1 MHRESHRRTRIA
13 WAAPL
18 ALVLLRSLAVP
29 AAATAQPG
37 PANPVVPSATIPV
50 YTLADCQRIARDR
63 QPALQAARASLAA
76 KQAGS
81 AGLDAP
87 KLAGFLVPDLNVR
100 RQQAHVG
107 VNAAAAEVMQTEFET
122 DYAVTRTYFT
132 AVFANQQLAIARSVV
147 DNLAF
152 YLDRVKDLIEKGG
165 ADLELN
171 KNVVDRLTIYLK
183 LAQSRQSEAKA
194 GVTRAV
200 AALREAMG
208 IGHECD
214 TFQLADATLP
224 EPAANP
230 DRCQIIQLA
239 LSRRGELTEAAG
251 AEEVTRLEIDA
262 QSRYRLRPQ
271 VNTFAAGADVHARS
285 VPTGVRNGEYRPG
298 AIGIEMPPR
307 LTGNRSVRVEQAGS
321 YNERAAAVV
330 RKTSELIRLEAEDA
344 FALWEEYRD
353 RTQAAKEGAAA
364 GRELQDRVN
373 KAVKTGLVNKP
384 EDVIQ
389 SNVLTGQA
397 QSEYQTALYQQLL
410 ALAALERITAGG
422 FCAGLGLSAPV
433 VAPNAP

>member
-1 MHRESHRRTRIA
+1 
-13 WAAPL
+13 
-18 ALVLLRSLAVP
+18 V
-29 AAATAQPG
+29 
-37 PANPVVPSATIPV
+37 TIPV

-81 AGLDAP
+81 AGLDSP
-87 KLAGFLVPDLNVR
+87 KLIGFLVPDLNLR

-107 VNAAAAEVMQTEFET
+107 VSAAAAEVMLTEHET
-122 DYAVTRTYFT
+122 DYAIARTYYT
-132 AVFANQQLAIARSVV
+132 AIYANQQLAIAKDVA

-171 KNVVDRLTIYLK
+171 RNVVDRLTIYLK
-183 LAQSRQSEAKA
+183 LAQSRQREAEA

-208 IGHECD
+208 VGHDCD
-214 TFQLADATLP
+214 SFQLADLALP
-224 EPAANP
+224 VPTANP
-230 DRCQIIQLA
+230 DKCTIIQLA
-239 LSRRGELTEAAG
+239 LSRRGELTEAES
-251 AEEVTRLEIDA
+251 AELATRLEIDA
-262 QSRYRLRPQ
+262 QGKYRLRPQ
-271 VNTFAAGADVHARS
+271 VNTFAMGGDVHARS
-285 VPTGVRNGEYRPG
+285 VPQGMRNGEYRPG

-307 LTGNRSVRVEQAGS
+307 LTGNRSVRMEQAGA

-330 RKTSELIRLEAEDA
+330 RKTSDLIRLEAEDA

-353 RTQAAKEGAAA
+353 RTKAAKEGAAA

-389 SNVLTGQA
+389 ANVLTGQA
-397 QSEYQTALYQQLL
+397 QGEYQSSLYQQIL

-422 FCAGLGLSAPV
+422 FCAGLGLSAPATLP
-433 VAPNAP
+433 APIPAPAAH